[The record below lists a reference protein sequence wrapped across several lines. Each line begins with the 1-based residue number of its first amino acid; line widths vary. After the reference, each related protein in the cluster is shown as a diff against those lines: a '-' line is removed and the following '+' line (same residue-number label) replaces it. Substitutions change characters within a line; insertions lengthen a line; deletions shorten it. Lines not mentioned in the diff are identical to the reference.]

1 MRKRPNWV
9 QWRRLGFVD
18 TPDCHPQTAGR
29 QVRNPAPRLWVTD
42 SDLRQQLDY
51 PPTGNYAVILTV
63 IVIFLVVTFGISG
76 LVFEFIMGVE
86 FEILLFGF
94 Q

>member
-1 MRKRPNWV
+1 
-9 QWRRLGFVD
+9 
-18 TPDCHPQTAGR
+18 
-29 QVRNPAPRLWVTD
+29 VTD

-76 LVFEFIMGVE
+76 LVFEFILGVE